1 MSSFRPAE
9 QKAMCQ
15 GSKDPAENK
24 EMPLPGLG
32 GSWENLSSNTV
43 PQTPASFPL
52 RGMHTSAPPEDKQV
66 TVGSVHA
73 SPGPDLPRPPGRP
86 PAPAAPTLL
95 ATVAQGVPPDTAAS
109 PPRPRPRQRHA
120 GQAGERPPR
129 GLQVGPGRGQARPRQ
144 GSRWREAGA
153 GPLVTYRRLMVPR
166 RLRPAQAL
174 TDCARQPRLSLGS
187 PAEIQERP
195 FKRRRARGPPG

>member
-1 MSSFRPAE
+1 MSSFCPAE
-9 QKAMCQ
+9 QKVMCQ

-52 RGMHTSAPPEDKQV
+52 RGMHTSWRRGLHRTQPP
-66 TVGSVHA
+66 
-73 SPGPDLPRPPGRP
+73 PRP
-86 PAPAAPTLL
+86 
-95 ATVAQGVPPDTAAS
+95 D
-109 PPRPRPRQRHA
+109 PRPRPRQRHA
-120 GQAGERPPR
+120 GQAEERPPR

-144 GSRWREAGA
+144 GSRWREADA

-174 TDCARQPRLSLGS
+174 TDCARQPRLPLGS